1 MNKTVLFSALL
12 AVMILMNAGP
22 AAGQTKRF
30 QGEWNSADP
39 QGHGLVKLQINVNGN
54 DVVVHAWSACPG
66 EPCDLGSSQAY
77 YVASTVHWWNDTPN
91 ALLVNY
97 ELPFARKLL
106 VIELQKNVLSART
119 FTHFT
124 DDSRRTDY
132 MESALFHH

>member
-12 AVMILMNAGP
+12 AVMVLMNTGP

-30 QGEWNSADP
+30 QGEWNSVDQ
-39 QGHGLVKLQINVNGN
+39 QGHGLVKLQINVKGN
-54 DVVVHAWSACPG
+54 VVVVHAWGACPG
-66 EPCDLGSSQAY
+66 KPCDLGSSLAY
-77 YVASTVHWWNDTPN
+77 DVASTVHWWNDTPS

-106 VIELQKNVLSART
+106 VIELQKSVLSART

-124 DDSRRTDY
+124 DDSHRTDY
-132 MESALFHH
+132 MESALFHR